1 MIFSNPV
8 PITDGAF
15 QIRAIGARVTVL
27 VEDGDVLLVDA
38 GFRGSLGMIA
48 RGLEAFGLS
57 TDQIRRVVVTHA
69 HPDHSGGLGELVAG
83 RGIAVAVHRL
93 EANII
98 EGTAPTRSPLQ
109 NELLAT
115 MAQPILTRFMGSPV
129 PVDDYLEDGDTL
141 PFGIEV
147 RVSTSL
153 DTPLAASRST
163 CLRDGSSSLGMR
175 CSTSSP
181 GGSAHPLR
189 ESPSGRERRCGRLR
203 SFSTWTS
210 IPYASVTSHPCETI
224 PAKPFERLLSDMPPG
239 LRYCE
244 YSGSAPTCRDS
255 PSAPA
260 QRTSTP
266 LSCPQRRGRG
276 SHGSCS

>member
-1 MIFSNPV
+1 MIFSDPI

-27 VEDGDVLLVDA
+27 VEDGEVLLVDA

-93 EANII
+93 EADII

-129 PVDDYLEDGDTL
+129 PVDDHLEDGDTL

-147 RVSTSL
+147 RVVHLPGHTPGSIALHLPERRVIIIGDALQYKLAWRLSPPAAGVPQRPGEAMRSL
-153 DTPLAASRST
+153 EKLLDLDFDTICFSHFLP
-163 CLRDGSSSLGMR
+163 LRDDPR
-175 CSTSSP
+175 E
-181 GGSAHPLR
+181 ALR
-189 ESPSGRERRCGRLR
+189 TLVERHA
-203 SFSTWTS
+203 T
-210 IPYASVTSHPCETI
+210 
-224 PAKPFERLLSDMPPG
+224 
-239 LRYCE
+239 
-244 YSGSAPTCRDS
+244 
-255 PSAPA
+255 
-260 QRTSTP
+260 
-266 LSCPQRRGRG
+266 
-276 SHGSCS
+276 